1 MRLPITE
8 GNRRW
13 WTLGAM
19 CCALFMAMLDNTVVN
34 VALPTIQHDLHST
47 ISGLEWTINAYTLAF
62 AVLLVTA
69 GRLGDLFGRVRL
81 FLFGVVLFATAS
93 GLIAL
98 AQDETWLVAW
108 RAVQGIGGA
117 FMMPATLSIIS
128 NAFPAE
134 ERGRAIGTW
143 AGVSALALAV
153 GPVIG
158 GFLVEH
164 VSWQSIFL
172 VNLPVAAF
180 TVLLTVTTARESRDE
195 HAVRSVDL
203 PGVAALTV
211 GLAALVLA
219 LVQGNHW
226 GWGSTRIVAL
236 FAIAVL
242 ALAGFALI
250 ERRVK
255 VPMVDF
261 RFFASKAF
269 LGANLIGF
277 LVTFAMF
284 AVFFFL
290 TLYMQNVKGYSPL
303 ETGVRFLPSTLLI
316 VIISPLSGRLVDKIG
331 ARLPIAVGSLVLTA
345 SLVWM
350 SFLDQGSAYWFI
362 LVPFL
367 LMGVGMGLV
376 MSPMTTAAMNA
387 VDPRQAG
394 GASGILSMNR
404 MVGGTFGVA
413 LLGAVVTALGKHRL
427 EELLPNATSTQV
439 DRLAD
444 GLGSGAAP
452 QGVGGRVA
460 DATTD
465 AFVHALSG
473 GLRLAAVF
481 ALSAALVALLTIR
494 SGSHVPA
501 DAGEPHETTEPQ
513 QVEVSAA

>member
-34 VALPTIQHDLHST
+34 VALPTIQRDLHST

-98 AQDETWLVAW
+98 SQDETWLVAW

-180 TVLLTVTTARESRDE
+180 TVALTVATARESRDE

-219 LVQGNHW
+219 LVEGNHW
-226 GWGSTRIVAL
+226 GWGSPRIVAL
-236 FAIAVL
+236 FAIAVG

-250 ERRVK
+250 ERHVR

-269 LGANLIGF
+269 MGANLIGF

-316 VIISPLSGRLVDKIG
+316 VVVSPLSGRLVDKIG
-331 ARLPIAVGSLVLTA
+331 ARLPIAVGSLVLTS

-362 LVPFL
+362 LVPFV
-367 LMGVGMGLV
+367 LMGLGMGLV

-413 LLGAVVTALGKHRL
+413 LLGAVVTALGRHRL
-427 EELLPNATSTQV
+427 EDLLPNATATQI

-444 GLGSGAAP
+444 GLGSGAVPRGASAP
-452 QGVGGRVA
+452 VA

-465 AFVHALSG
+465 AFIHALSG

-481 ALSAALVALLTIR
+481 AFAAALVALATIR

-501 DAGEPHETTEPQ
+501 DAGEPQMEAT
-513 QVEVSAA
+513 AA